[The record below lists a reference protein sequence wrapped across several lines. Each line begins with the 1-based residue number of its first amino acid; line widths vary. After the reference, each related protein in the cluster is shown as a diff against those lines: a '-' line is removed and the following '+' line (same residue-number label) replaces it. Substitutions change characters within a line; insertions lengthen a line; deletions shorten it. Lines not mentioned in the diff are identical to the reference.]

1 MLRYLLLLF
10 LLTFSLYAAESDEI
24 LKRADGF
31 MQTSNKS
38 NQFRAYDDY
47 KSVYLRSIMSNDEQL
62 KIKALN
68 GIVLSGNKLHIDVT
82 EYIDELE
89 QCKTKKKPLPE
100 PPSRNI
106 PKDTL
111 SKETLTKAEPF
122 REPVKEKIKVSAK
135 EILTSKS
142 KKSDDI
148 KITSSHK
155 LKSIRWQD
163 GKMILNFD
171 NSLDQNQINYFTLY
185 DSKKHIYR
193 YIFDIHASMLTESQN
208 LRKEG
213 VAKIRLAQFNQNT
226 LRLVIENNEKLNIRY
241 KAENE
246 QVVINVLDEP
256 VSKQEAAY
264 VPSEP
269 TPKRLDRN
277 KTVVIDAGHGGK
289 DPGAIGR
296 YKDKEKNIVLDIASN
311 LKDILKSRGYTVHMT
326 RDRDVFVKLS
336 QRTQFANKRNADI
349 FVSIHANAVAK
360 QNADNANGI
369 ECYYLS
375 NSRSSR
381 AKKVAAKENSADLS
395 DMNFYGK
402 ESFLN
407 TLNKHNII
415 ASNKLAIDLQRGMLG
430 SLSGYNNVHDAGVRE
445 GPFWVLVGAQMP
457 SVLVEVGFISHPTE
471 SKRLVDR
478 KYQKSLA
485 TGLANGVERYFLN
498 N

>member
-1 MLRYLLLLF
+1 MLRHLLLLF
-10 LLTFSLYAAESDEI
+10 ILIFSLHAADSDEI
-24 LKRADGF
+24 LKRADTF
-31 MQTSNKS
+31 MQTNNKS

-47 KSVYLRSIMSNDEQL
+47 KNIYLRSIMNNDEQL
-62 KIKALN
+62 KIKALT
-68 GIVLSGNKLHIDVT
+68 GIVKSGDKLHIDIST
-82 EYIDELE
+82 YSEELL
-89 QCKTKKKPLPE
+89 QYQTKKKPLPS
-100 PPSRNI
+100 PPVE
-106 PKDTL
+106 KKFD
-111 SKETLTKAEPF
+111 ETPSVSPIQETHQKRQAE
-122 REPVKEKIKVSAK
+122 V
-135 EILTSKS
+135 LYTSG

-163 GKMILNFD
+163 GRMILNFD
-171 NSLDQNQINYFTLY
+171 NSLEQNQINYFTLY
-185 DSKKHIYR
+185 DSKQNKYR

-208 LRKEG
+208 LRKDG
-213 VAKIRLAQFNQNT
+213 VGKIRLAQFNQNT
-226 LRLVIENNEKLNIRY
+226 LRLVIENDVKLNIKY
-241 KAENE
+241 KVENE
-246 QVVINVLDEP
+246 QIVINVLDEP
-256 VSKQEAAY
+256 LNTQEPKY
-264 VPSEP
+264 VPSEA

-277 KTVVIDAGHGGK
+277 KIIVIDAGHGGK
-289 DPGAIGR
+289 DPGAVGR
-296 YKDKEKNIVLDIASN
+296 NKDKEKVIVMDIASE
-311 LKDILKSRGYTVHMT
+311 LKEILKSRGYKVHMT
-326 RDRDVFVKLS
+326 RDSDVFVKLS

-360 QNADNANGI
+360 ENANNVHGI
-369 ECYYLS
+369 ECYFLS

-407 TLNKHNII
+407 TLNKHNIV

-430 SLSGYNNVHDAGVRE
+430 SLNGYSDVHDAGVRE

-457 SVLVEVGFISHPTE
+457 SVLVEVGFISHPVE

-478 KYQKSLA
+478 RYQKSLA